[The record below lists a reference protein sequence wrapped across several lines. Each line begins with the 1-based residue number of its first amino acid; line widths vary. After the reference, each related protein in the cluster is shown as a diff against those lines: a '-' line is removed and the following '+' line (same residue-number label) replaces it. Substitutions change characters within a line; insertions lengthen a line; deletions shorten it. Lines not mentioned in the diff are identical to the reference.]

1 MIPGPSAKDL
11 IVLAAD
17 KSMKLALAGLL
28 ARHNDLGI
36 HSISPDIFAHPN
48 SDPGVVRKGH
58 DFLRPQCRRFRYAIA
73 ICDHDGCGKEPQA
86 PEQIEA
92 AIEQRLQANGWE
104 NRAAA
109 IVIRPELEAWI
120 WGDWSLLASFL
131 RWNGGGTSLKNFL
144 VQQKLLPPDGAK
156 PPRPKEAL
164 QSAMRNVQIPFS
176 SAIHQSMAEQAE
188 FAQCV
193 DRAFLKLQKTLRAW
207 FPLR

>member
-11 IVLAAD
+11 IILAAD
-17 KSMKLALAGLL
+17 KSMKLTLEALLP
-28 ARHNDLGI
+28 RHTDLGI
-36 HSISPDIFAHPN
+36 QAISPDIFAHPN
-48 SDPGVVRKGH
+48 FDSGVVTKGH
-58 DFLRPQCRRFRYAIA
+58 DFLRPQCRRYRHAIA
-73 ICDHDGCGKEPQA
+73 ICDHKGSGKEAHA
-86 PEQIEA
+86 PEQIEI

-120 WGDWSLLASFL
+120 WGDWRLLASFL
-131 RWNGGGTSLKNFL
+131 RWDGGGTSLKNFL
-144 VQQKLLPPDGAK
+144 VRQKLLSPDKAK
-156 PPRPKEAL
+156 PSRPKEAL
-164 QSAMRNVQIPFS
+164 EKAMRHLQIPFT

-207 FPLR
+207 FPSR